1 MGASC
6 SLNFS
11 LSFKPDDIFL
21 QVLDSP
27 FCSFSQ
33 VALEI
38 AKKRV
43 SVPEALLNLG
53 LEVIKKNCEKQENSP
68 FLLDFNKTLYC

>member
-6 SLNFS
+6 SLNYT
-11 LSFKPDDIFL
+11 LDFKPGDIFL

-27 FCSFSQ
+27 FSSFSE

-43 SVPEALLNLG
+43 NFP
-53 LEVIKKNCEKQENSP
+53 
-68 FLLDFNKTLYC
+68 

>member
-1 MGASC
+1 METF
-6 SLNFS
+6 LFHF
-11 LSFKPDDIFL
+11 LVLFL

-27 FCSFSQ
+27 FSSFGQ

-53 LEVIKKNCEKQENSP
+53 LEVIKKNCEKE
-68 FLLDFNKTLYC
+68 